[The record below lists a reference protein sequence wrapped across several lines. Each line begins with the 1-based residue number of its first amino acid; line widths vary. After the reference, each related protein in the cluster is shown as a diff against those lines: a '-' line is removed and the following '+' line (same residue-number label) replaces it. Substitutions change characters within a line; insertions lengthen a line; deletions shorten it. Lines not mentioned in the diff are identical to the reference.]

1 MFYVFFR
8 FVLIVFFIA
17 SAATISSVYAQN
29 DTDASGRSK
38 AEREDLP
45 KGIEETLVKNRIDR
59 EKKDFAELLARG
71 DEAAK
76 LSDEL
81 DKSFAQNK
89 RLTLEDQRKLE
100 RLEKISKKIREELG
114 ASNDSDDSTTDF
126 DGLKLSSTPDA
137 VDKLKDIS
145 AKLAEELK
153 KTSRYTISAIAI
165 QSSNAVL
172 KIVRFIRT
180 GKN

>member
-1 MFYVFFR
+1 MLV
-8 FVLIVFFIA
+8 IA
-17 SAATISSVYAQN
+17 AASVSVSAQQN
-29 DTDASGRSK
+29 DADVSGRAK
-38 AEREDLP
+38 EDLP
-45 KGIEETLVKNRIDR
+45 KGIVETLAKGRIER

-71 DEAAK
+71 EEAAK
-76 LSDEL
+76 LSLEVDN
-81 DKSFAQNK
+81 SFAQNK
-89 RLTLEDQRKLE
+89 QLTAEDRKKLE

-114 ASNDSDDSTTDF
+114 ASDEAEDDV
-126 DGLKLSSTPDA
+126 KVSSTSDA
-137 VDKLKDIS
+137 VDKLKDLS

-153 KTSRYTISAIAI
+153 KTTRYTISAVAV